1 MKFPMKKVG
10 GALIA
15 SATVVL
21 LGTSFSSLPALAKDT
36 DAGKSRFEKLELFN
50 KVLYL
55 IESQYYRPV
64 DTEKLIEGAI
74 KGMMNTLDPHSTF
87 LDEKVFSKMQEDTQG
102 EFGGLGIE
110 VSQKDGVLVVITPID
125 DTPAF
130 EAGIKSGDK
139 IVEINHESTLGL
151 TLEEAVDK
159 MRGKPGSKINVGIA
173 RKGTDGIKR
182 FDLVRKAIKISAVK
196 HEILEDNYAYV
207 RLTQFQKDAG
217 AGIAKALKEMEKKTK
232 NGIKGII
239 LDLRS
244 NPGGLLDEAV
254 NVSSVFLRDG
264 IVVSTESRD
273 PKEKDIRYVK
283 KSGFK
288 ELDKPLAVLINGAS
302 ASASEIVAGALQDH
316 ERAIIMG
323 SQSFGKGSVQSI
335 AKIDETQGVKLTIAQ
350 YMTPK
355 SRKIQAVGIEPDI
368 FISEYEGAWS
378 LEHER
383 ESRYMR
389 EADLKNHLTATI
401 ETDEEKELRLK
412 KEKEQRKKRIAKI
425 KELRDKEKKADSK
438 DSKDSEEDKITG
450 PSEDFQVISAIKY
463 LKAFPLIEKMVRE

>member
-1 MKFPMKKVG
+1 MKLSKKLG
-10 GALIA
+10 GAIVA
-15 SATVVL
+15 AATVALV
-21 LGTSFSSLPALAKDT
+21 GTTFNPLTSYAKDT
-36 DAGKSRFEKLELFN
+36 PEKSRFEKLELFN

-55 IESQYYRPV
+55 IESQYYRTV

-74 KGMMNTLDPHSTF
+74 KGMMNTLDPHSAF

-125 DTPAF
+125 DTPAYK
-130 EAGIKSGDK
+130 AGIKSGDK

-159 MRGKPGSKINVGIA
+159 MRGKAGSKINVGIV
-173 RKGTDGIKR
+173 REGVEGIKR
-182 FDLVRKAIKISAVK
+182 YELTRKIIKVSAVK
-196 HEILEDNYAYV
+196 HELLEDNYAYV

-217 AGIAKALKEMEKKTK
+217 AGIAKALKKMEKKTK
-232 NGIKGII
+232 NGVKGII

-273 PKEKDIRYVK
+273 PKQKDIRYVK
-283 KSGFK
+283 KTGFK
-288 ELDKPLAVLINGAS
+288 VLDKPLAVLINGAS

-316 ERAIIMG
+316 KRAIIMG

-335 AKIDETQGVKLTIAQ
+335 AKIDEIQGVKLTIAQ

-355 SRKIQAVGIEPDI
+355 ERKIQAVGIKPDI
-368 FISEYEGAWS
+368 FISEYEGAWIS
-378 LEHER
+378 EHEK
-383 ESRYMR
+383 ESRYVR
-389 EADLKNHLTATI
+389 EADLRNHLTATI
-401 ETDEEKELRLK
+401 ETKEEKEERIKKEREQREKRIARIKALRK
-412 KEKEQRKKRIAKI
+412 KEKNGKKDEEEKI
-425 KELRDKEKKADSK
+425 S
-438 DSKDSEEDKITG
+438 G
-450 PSEDFQVISAIKY
+450 PSEDFQVIQAVKY
-463 LKAFPLIEKMVRE
+463 LKAYPLIEQMTRE

>member
-1 MKFPMKKVG
+1 MKFSKKIG
-10 GALIA
+10 GAIIA
-15 SATVVL
+15 LATVSL
-21 LGTSFSSLPALAKDT
+21 LGIAFNSSSSFAKE
-36 DAGKSRFEKLELFN
+36 AEGKSRFEKLELFN

-87 LDEKVFSKMQEDTQG
+87 LDGRVYSKMQEDTQG

-110 VSQKDGVLVVITPID
+110 VSQKDGLLVVITPID
-125 DTPAF
+125 DTPAY
-130 EAGIKSGDK
+130 EAGIKAGDK

-159 MRGKPGSKINVGIA
+159 MRGKAGSKIAIGIV
-173 RKGTDGIKR
+173 REGVEGIKR
-182 FDLVRKAIKISAVK
+182 YELKRKKIKISAVK
-196 HEILEDNYAYV
+196 SEILEDDYAYV

-217 AGIAKALKEMEKKTK
+217 KGIAKALKKMEKKTK
-232 NGIKGII
+232 NGIKGIL

-254 NVSSVFLRDG
+254 NVSSVFLQDG

-273 PKEKDIRYVK
+273 PKQKDIRYVK

-288 ELDKPLAVLINGAS
+288 ELKKPLAVLINGAS

-316 ERAIIMG
+316 RRALIVG

-335 AKIDETQGVKLTIAQ
+335 AKIDDTQGVKLTIAQ

-355 SRKIQAVGIEPDI
+355 GRKIQAVGIKPDI
-368 FISEYEGAWS
+368 FISEYEGAWVS
-378 LEHER
+378 SHEK
-383 ESRYMR
+383 ESRYIR
-389 EADLKNHLTATI
+389 EADLRNHLTATI
-401 ETDEEKELRLK
+401 ETKEEKAARIK
-412 KEKEQRKKRIAKI
+412 KEKEQREKRIARI
-425 KELRDKEKKADSK
+425 EARRAKEKSGKKNDSPA
-438 DSKDSEEDKITG
+438 EITG
-450 PSEDFQVISAIKY
+450 PSEDFQVIQAIKY
-463 LKAFPLIEKMVRE
+463 LRAYPLIEEIGSK

>member
-1 MKFPMKKVG
+1 MKFSKKIG
-10 GALIA
+10 GAIVA
-15 SATVVL
+15 TATVALV
-21 LGTSFSSLPALAKDT
+21 GMTFSPIPSFAKE
-36 DAGKSRFEKLELFN
+36 ANGKSRFEKLELFN

-110 VSQKDGVLVVITPID
+110 VSQKDGLLVVITPID
-125 DTPAF
+125 DTPAH
-130 EAGIKSGDK
+130 EAGIKAGDK

-159 MRGKPGSKINVGIA
+159 MRGKAGSKINIGIA
-173 RKGTDGIKR
+173 REGSEGIKR
-182 FDLVRKAIKISAVK
+182 FELKRKIIKISAVK
-196 HEILEDNYAYV
+196 HELLEDNYAYV

-232 NGIKGII
+232 NGVKGIV

-273 PKEKDIRYVK
+273 PKQKDIRYVK
-283 KSGFK
+283 KAGFK

-316 ERAIIMG
+316 KRAIIMG

-335 AKIDETQGVKLTIAQ
+335 AKIDEIQGVKLTIAQ

-355 SRKIQAVGIEPDI
+355 ERKIQAVGIKPDI
-368 FISEYEGAWS
+368 FISEYEGAWIS
-378 LEHER
+378 EHEK
-383 ESRYMR
+383 ESRYVR
-389 EADLKNHLTATI
+389 EADLRNHLTATI
-401 ETDEEKELRLK
+401 ETKEEKKARIK
-412 KEKEQRKKRIAKI
+412 KEKEQREKRIARI
-425 KELRDKEKKADSK
+425 KALREKEKKGKK
-438 DSKDSEEDKITG
+438 DEEEKRISG
-450 PSEDFQVISAIKY
+450 PSEDFQVIQAVKY
-463 LKAFPLIEKMVRE
+463 LKAYPLIEQMSRD

>member
-1 MKFPMKKVG
+1 MKLSKKMRN
-10 GALIA
+10 A
-15 SATVVL
+15 L
-21 LGTSFSSLPALAKDT
+21 LGISTIAFLGGTLNISTSLAKDGE
-36 DAGKSRFEKLELFN
+36 GKSRFEKLEIFN

-130 EAGIKSGDK
+130 KAGIKSGDK

-159 MRGKPGSKINVGIA
+159 MRGKPGSKITVGIA
-173 RKGTDGIKR
+173 REGNDGIKR
-182 FDLVRKAIKISAVK
+182 YELVRKAIKISAVK
-196 HEILEDNYAYV
+196 HEIIDDNYAYV

-217 AGIAKALKEMEKKTK
+217 DGIAKALKAMEKKTK

-264 IVVSTESRD
+264 IVVSTEARD
-273 PKEKDIRYVK
+273 PKQKDIRYVK
-283 KSGFK
+283 KTGFK

-335 AKIDETQGVKLTIAQ
+335 AKIDDTQGVKLTIAQ

-355 SRKIQAVGIEPDI
+355 DRKIQAVGIKPDI
-368 FISEYEGAWS
+368 YISEYEGSWVT
-378 LEHER
+378 EHER
-383 ESRYMR
+383 ESRYVR
-389 EADLKNHLTATI
+389 EADLRNHLTATI
-401 ETDEEKELRLK
+401 ETKEEKAERLK
-412 KEKEQRKKRIAKI
+412 KEKEDRQNRIARI
-425 KELRDKEKKADSK
+425 KELREKEKKGKNKGK
-438 DSKDSEEDKITG
+438 DKDKESEDTITG
-450 PSEDFQVISAIKY
+450 PAEDFQVISAVKY
-463 LKAFPLIEKMVRE
+463 LKAFPLIEKMTRE

>member
-1 MKFPMKKVG
+1 MKFSKKVG
-10 GALIA
+10 SLIA
-15 SATVVL
+15 VTATVSL
-21 LGTSFSSLPALAKDT
+21 LGLASQSLPALAKDSN
-36 DAGKSRFEKLELFN
+36 GKSRFEKLELFN

-130 EAGIKSGDK
+130 KAGIKAGDK

-159 MRGKPGSKINVGIA
+159 MRGKPGSKITVGVS
-173 RKGTDGIKR
+173 REGVEGIKR
-182 FDLVRKAIKISAVK
+182 FDLKRKAIKISAVK

-217 AGIAKALKEMEKKTK
+217 SGIAKALKQMEKKTK
-232 NGIKGII
+232 NGIKGIV

-273 PKEKDIRYVK
+273 PKQKDIRYVK
-283 KSGFK
+283 KTGFK
-288 ELDKPLAVLINGAS
+288 ELKKPLAVLINGAS

-316 ERAIIMG
+316 KRAIVMG

-335 AKIDETQGVKLTIAQ
+335 AKIDDKQGVKLTIAQ

-355 SRKIQAVGIEPDI
+355 DRKIQAVGIKPDI
-368 FISEYEGAWS
+368 FISEYEGAWIS
-378 LEHER
+378 EHEK
-383 ESRYMR
+383 ESRYVR
-389 EADLKNHLTATI
+389 EADLRNHLTATI
-401 ETDEEKELRLK
+401 ETKEEKARRLK
-412 KEKEQRKKRIAKI
+412 KEKEQRQKRIAKI
-425 KELRDKEKKADSK
+425 KAMREKEKKG
-438 DSKDSEEDKITG
+438 E
-450 PSEDFQVISAIKY
+450 FY
-463 LKAFPLIEKMVRE
+463 N

>member
-182 FDLVRKAIKISAVK
+182 FD
-196 HEILEDNYAYV
+196 
-207 RLTQFQKDAG
+207 
-217 AGIAKALKEMEKKTK
+217 
-232 NGIKGII
+232 
-239 LDLRS
+239 
-244 NPGGLLDEAV
+244 
-254 NVSSVFLRDG
+254 
-264 IVVSTESRD
+264 
-273 PKEKDIRYVK
+273 
-283 KSGFK
+283 
-288 ELDKPLAVLINGAS
+288 
-302 ASASEIVAGALQDH
+302 
-316 ERAIIMG
+316 
-323 SQSFGKGSVQSI
+323 
-335 AKIDETQGVKLTIAQ
+335 
-350 YMTPK
+350 
-355 SRKIQAVGIEPDI
+355 
-368 FISEYEGAWS
+368 
-378 LEHER
+378 
-383 ESRYMR
+383 
-389 EADLKNHLTATI
+389 
-401 ETDEEKELRLK
+401 
-412 KEKEQRKKRIAKI
+412 
-425 KELRDKEKKADSK
+425 
-438 DSKDSEEDKITG
+438 
-450 PSEDFQVISAIKY
+450 
-463 LKAFPLIEKMVRE
+463 

>member
-1 MKFPMKKVG
+1 MKFSKMIG
-10 GALIA
+10 GAIVA
-15 SATVVL
+15 TATVAL
-21 LGTSFSSLPALAKDT
+21 LGTAINTIPAYAKDKS
-36 DAGKSRFEKLELFN
+36 AKSRFEKLELFN

-74 KGMMNTLDPHSTF
+74 KGMMNTLDPHSAF
-87 LDEKVFSKMQEDTQG
+87 LDERVFSKMQEDTQG

-130 EAGIKSGDK
+130 EAGIQAGDK

-151 TLEEAVDK
+151 TLEEAVEK
-159 MRGKPGSKINVGIA
+159 MRGKAGSKINVGIA
-173 RKGTDGIKR
+173 RVGLDGIKR
-182 FDLVRKAIKISAVK
+182 FELKRKAIKISAVK

-217 AGIAKALKEMEKKTK
+217 AGISKALKSMEKKTK

-273 PKEKDIRYVK
+273 PKQKDIRYVK
-283 KSGFK
+283 KTGFK
-288 ELDKPLAVLINGAS
+288 ELKKPLAVLINGAS

-316 ERAIIMG
+316 KRAIIMG

-335 AKIDETQGVKLTIAQ
+335 AKIDDEQGVKLTIAQ

-355 SRKIQAVGIEPDI
+355 DRKIQAVGIKPDI
-368 FISEYEGAWS
+368 FISEYEGSWVS
-378 LEHER
+378 EHER
-383 ESRYMR
+383 ESRYVR
-389 EADLKNHLTATI
+389 EADLRNHLTATI
-401 ETDEEKELRLK
+401 ETKEEKKIRIK
-412 KEKEQRKKRIAKI
+412 IEKEERRKRVAKI
-425 KELRDKEKKADSK
+425 KALREKEKKGEKK
-438 DSKDSEEDKITG
+438 DEDKRISG
-450 PSEDFQVISAIKY
+450 PSEDFQVIQATKY
-463 LKAFPLIEKMVRE
+463 LKAFPLIENLTQD